1 MAEVIMNA
9 RVLLVPS
16 NGQGRVAAEINRRL
30 GLATV
35 SPPAS
40 FASGAKGHLWEQ
52 SVLPLRMR
60 GRPLWSPSTS
70 APIIY
75 RNQVVTVHDIGFVDA
90 PQFFAPRF
98 AEVYDFI
105 VRRVSQTARHL
116 VTVSEFS
123 RQRLIAHYGV
133 AADRVTAIH
142 LGVSDAFTVRPQSEI
157 EAVLGPHGLG
167 GGVPYLIAFSGSD
180 PRKNTAGV
188 LTAWSRLVGSRG
200 DAKLVLFGRTSNA
213 NVFGAT
219 AAAIEERDV
228 VRVGGVTDA
237 ELACLFGGSRGL
249 VFPSLYEGFGLP
261 VIEAAASGAPVLTSN
276 STSLPEVAPA
286 GTVLVDPTDIDAI
299 TDGMAALLGAAPN
312 TIARVRSAEAIRRR
326 FSWDATA
333 EAYRALFARS
343 FD

>member
-16 NGQGRVAAEINRRL
+16 NGQGRVAAELNRRL

-35 SPPAS
+35 SPPPS
-40 FASGAKGHLWEQ
+40 FASGARGHLWEQ
-52 SVLPLRMR
+52 SVLPVRMR

-75 RNQVVTVHDIGFVDA
+75 RNQIVTVHDIGFVDA

-98 AEVYDFI
+98 ATIYDFI
-105 VRRVSQTARHL
+105 VKRVSHTARHL

-157 EAVLGPHGLG
+157 EAVLAKYDLTGL
-167 GGVPYLIAFSGSD
+167 PYLIAFSGSD

-188 LTAWSRLVGSRG
+188 LAAWASLAESRG
-200 DAKLVLFGRTSNA
+200 GAKLVLFGRTSNA
-213 NVFGAT
+213 NVFGAV
-219 AAAIEERDV
+219 APAIEETDV

-249 VFPSLYEGFGLP
+249 IFPSLYEGFGLP
-261 VIEAAASGAPVLTSN
+261 VIEAVASGAPVLTSN

-286 GTVLVDPTDIDAI
+286 GTVLVEPTDIGAI
-299 TDGMAALLGAAPN
+299 CEGMAALLGSAPN
-312 TIARVRSAEAIRRR
+312 TIDRVRAADAVRRR
-326 FSWDATA
+326 FSWDAAA
-333 EAYRALFARS
+333 EAYRALFART
-343 FD
+343 FA